1 MPVLNQFCTSFT
13 PSFSQLCT
21 IFAPFLQVLRRLT
34 KNISG
39 SCSTSTFLWCWCPT
53 TSELSPRSRS
63 TTMPSTRKTCQ
74 VISRLEN
81 VSIYSKTENVYFFQV
96 KEYCPLV
103 FRNLRERL
111 FISKISIN
119 FKEFVSMASKYPF
132 TQLSFHKRACKPLLR
147 WTTFTFHFSV
157 LMLEKAFDNV
167 LIDKWKMKVV
177 LA

>member
-39 SCSTSTFLWCWCPT
+39 SCSTSTSLWCWCPT
-53 TSELSPRSRS
+53 TSELSPRLRS
-63 TTMPSTRKTCQ
+63 TTMPSTRKTCP

-81 VSIYSKTENVYFFQV
+81 VSIHNKTENVLFFQV

-111 FISKISIN
+111 IISKISISQ
-119 FKEFVSMASKYPF
+119 KEFVSMASKYPYWHNR
-132 TQLSFHKRACKPLLR
+132 QSQIYCKKKCHILCQWPQIRL
-147 WTTFTFHFSV
+147 
-157 LMLEKAFDNV
+157 K
-167 LIDKWKMKVV
+167 
-177 LA
+177 